1 MRELAAILA
10 AVVFAIV
17 SSFAR
22 TAHADAPALQSAVGR
37 ARELHLAR
45 STSWRRLLFYRPG
58 AQGRWESHVAGTEF
72 FLAAGG
78 KTSPE
83 AELEATLAAFF
94 APSAEGA
101 DDTHAICRFPARYRW
116 LDQQLQLHEKL
127 LRTPKCAAVER
138 FVRDLDAESASFVY
152 AANFLDNPVSALGH
166 AFLRIKKKSAPRPGG
181 GTSHG
186 DDEARDHGI
195 DYSAAA
201 DTKNPFLYVFKGLTG
216 QFPGAFRVRGYEE
229 MLREYAGYEDRDL
242 WQYDLALRPAEME
255 LLVLHLWE
263 LARSRLDYYYLTE
276 NCAYQALALVD
287 AAAPRLDLADQFKLV
302 VLPLDAVKALEQTP
316 GLVNG
321 IIYRPSVRRVLRD
334 AMDKLAP
341 GEDKLVSRLVK
352 NSDAPLPAGIDA
364 RSAARVLDTAALAID
379 ARWSAGMIDG
389 KNPLALRA
397 RARVMERRAA
407 FTSVPPAPQMTQAP
421 RIEEPHKS
429 HGSMRA
435 LLGTGLTSPGGTGFA
450 TLGYRLVL
458 HDLAD
463 PAEGE
468 PELLQLQFLDT
479 RARYDYGRRKLFLDS
494 MTFAELLALK
504 PFTRFEKE
512 LSWHVRAFGST
523 LHDRGAPGVF
533 AHGLDGGI
541 GATLATENEHAALF
555 VMASTFVVF
564 SSALDGIGNGFVRVG
579 VGPYGG
585 LRVRLPFST
594 VALVTGSVS
603 YLPGEDLKSTFDL
616 RAVLRMRLGTNVAI
630 GLEGAVQPRAS
641 EALLASYL
649 YF

>member
-1 MRELAAILA
+1 MRKLAAILA
-10 AVVFAIV
+10 VVLSIV
-17 SSFAR
+17 SSLPR
-22 TAHADAPALQSAVGR
+22 TAHADAPALQTAVGR
-37 ARELHLAR
+37 ARDLHLAR
-45 STSWRRLLFYRPG
+45 TTSWRRLLFYRPS
-58 AQGRWESHVAGTEF
+58 AQGRWESHIAGTEF

-94 APSAEGA
+94 APFAEGA
-101 DDTHAICRFPARYRW
+101 EDAHAICRFPARFRW
-116 LDQQLQLHEKL
+116 LDEQLHLRAQL
-127 LRTPKCAAVER
+127 LRAPSCPALDH

-166 AFLRIKKKSAPRPGG
+166 AFLRIKKKNAPASPNA
-181 GTSHG
+181 
-186 DDEARDHGI
+186 DDEVRDHGI

-201 DTKNPFLYVFKGLTG
+201 DTKNPLLYVWKGLTG
-216 QFPGAFRVRGYEE
+216 QFPGAFRVRSYEE

-242 WQYDLALRPAEME
+242 WQYDLSLRPAETE

-302 VLPLDAVKALEQTP
+302 VLPLDAVKALKRTP
-316 GLVNG
+316 GLVSG
-321 IIYRPSVRRVLRD
+321 IVYRPSVRRVLRD

-352 NSDAPLPAGIDA
+352 NSDAALPAGIDA

-389 KNPLALRA
+389 KNPQALRA

-407 FTSVPPAPQMTQAP
+407 FVGVPPAPLMTQAP

-429 HGSMRA
+429 HDSMRV

-463 PAEGE
+463 PADGE
-468 PELLQLQFLDT
+468 PELLQLQFLDV
-479 RARYDYGRRKLFLDS
+479 RARYDYGRRKLFLDGV
-494 MTFAELLALK
+494 TFAELLALK

-533 AHGLDGGI
+533 AHGLDGAI

-585 LRVRLPFST
+585 LRVRLPLST

-616 RAVLRMRLGTNVAI
+616 RAVLRTRLATDVAV
-630 GLEGAVQPRAS
+630 GLEGALQPRGS